1 MARPLVVVFQELA
14 QVQATPS
21 VPDLNS
27 IILGPAYDL
36 LDYPDDAASIQLSQT
51 YGQLDQPAGPAGSE
65 YVPPVAGSDAVTV
78 NAGAYPAQS
87 PGSLVDH
94 ASVRFIFKFPRVV
107 IASTSASVT
116 PQVGTAATTTAL
128 DRTLITLGGMI
139 SDGFITACVRPGDKI
154 ILTSSQVSPVQSVVR
169 TVASVGEPNPAGL
182 VDAANYNK
190 LRISQELPDAGVGAS
205 QWTYNASTE
214 IRIERELPITE
225 FVDTAGT
232 FVTFPEPGSDKLVL
246 KGGVSLNVALTPAAT
261 ITTPNPAT
269 TIAQRKLS
277 YATMY
282 LAYRALR
289 QDKQSAVSY
298 DSSSIVTVNNI
309 PIVNGLGKIDARNP
323 LATAVYVALQ
333 NSGTAPIY
341 AYGVASDDG
350 VGHTMARADLSS
362 RRDLYCFVPLTQDID
377 ILAAY
382 KTEFAALADPNQALA
397 NGVVQKFRVVVGSI
411 PLPTATTVYPGGIT
425 SVPTIVASAAT
436 NLARTI
442 SIGAASTGTNLAVNQ
457 VLPSDTVTIG
467 VVNSVLSGWQNRR
480 GIHKVSHV
488 NTSFSAGVTASEFE
502 VVPGTTRW
510 DSSTPLAGPVDIEF
524 TIVGPDGTV
533 KASNLGE
540 RTVTQ
545 AAVAATGS
553 ITAVATASIIVGET
567 FTVGDGTNPATIFE
581 FTAGGAPAPGN
592 VAVDLTALVSAA
604 QVATAIQTAI
614 NGVGGTLLVTAA
626 APVGAVVGLTADV
639 AGTTANVAITDTVA
653 NAGFLVS
660 GMSGGLIAST
670 AKFVMNAPTIVGG
683 PYTIGY
689 AVSGGLVTPTVSIV
703 GFAITVTVNGTS
715 HTVQNVIDTI
725 NTNTVTSVLITA
737 SLTAGSG
744 TNIVTAPVAPVAI
757 EPVAGSCLTAIAT
770 NDALFNQLVDAGA
783 TFITSGV
790 EPGDTIEIPVDP
802 NNYLADAFEGQLL
815 TYTVATVQSETS
827 LLIANGVDD
836 TDTVAKELPH
846 YYLRN
851 LPNRLLD
858 VTLPTAVNYRIRRV
872 LTKDQ
877 QVSELITVAQS
888 VREKRLTITWSDQV
902 QVSDLRNGGLPRSS
916 PTVRQ
921 LAGWVPGYYIS
932 AQVAGAV
939 AGLPAQ
945 HGLTNLALSGIN
957 NLLHSQGYFTEEQ
970 LTSISDGGFFVM
982 IQRTPGA
989 LPICIHQLTTDP
1001 TALETGEFSVVKNV
1015 DFVSKFY
1022 LDLLEPFIGV
1032 YNVTQSTMNEIEQ
1045 AVNNGTASL
1054 TSQVL
1059 DRVGP
1064 PLISGTI
1071 TSIAVSES
1079 DASRIEIYF
1088 RGTIPR
1094 PLNTIAFH
1102 LVV

>member
-27 IILGPAYDL
+27 IILGPVYDL
-36 LDYPDDAASIQLSQT
+36 LDYPDDAASILLSQA

-65 YVPPVAGSDAVTV
+65 YIPPTVGSDAVTV
-78 NAGAYPAQS
+78 NAGAYPSQGA
-87 PGSLVDH
+87 GSLVDH
-94 ASVRFIFKFPRVV
+94 ASVKFIFKYPRVV

-116 PQVGTAATTTAL
+116 PQVGTAATTTSL

-182 VDAANYNK
+182 VAAGNYDK
-190 LRISQELPDAGVGAS
+190 LRISQELPDAGAGAS

-261 ITTPNPAT
+261 ITTPNPTT
-269 TIAQRKLS
+269 TITTRKVS
-277 YATMY
+277 YTTMY

-289 QDKQSAVSY
+289 QDKQSADSY
-298 DSSSIVTVNNI
+298 NSSSVVTVNNVPTI
-309 PIVNGLGKIDARNP
+309 NGLGKIDSRNP
-323 LATAVYVALQ
+323 LAAAVYVALQ

-362 RRDLYCFVPLTQDID
+362 RRDLYCFVPLTQNID

-425 SVPTIVASAAT
+425 SVPTLVASAAT

-442 SIGAASTGTNLAVNQ
+442 VIAAASSGTNLAVNQ
-457 VLPSDTVTIG
+457 VLPGDTVTIG
-467 VVNSVLSGWQNRR
+467 VVNSGLSSWQNRR

-488 NTSFSAGVTASEFE
+488 NTSFSVGVTASEFE
-502 VVPGTTRW
+502 VVPGTSRW
-510 DSSTPLAGPVDIEF
+510 DSSTPLAGPIDIEF
-524 TIVGPDGTV
+524 TIVGADGTV

-540 RTVTQ
+540 RSVTQ

-553 ITAVATASIIVGET
+553 ITAVPVASIIVGET
-567 FTVGDGTNPATIFE
+567 FAIGDGTNPATIFE
-581 FTAGGAPAPGN
+581 FTAGGAPTPGN
-592 VAVDLTALVSAA
+592 VAVDLTGLVTAA
-604 QVATAIQTAI
+604 QVATAIQTAV

-683 PYTIGY
+683 PYTIAY
-689 AVSGGLVTPTVSIV
+689 AVSGGLVTPTVTVV
-703 GFAITVTVNGTS
+703 GFVVTVVVNGTS

-725 NTNTVTSVLITA
+725 NTNAVTSALMTA

-744 TNIVTAPVAPVAI
+744 TNVVSAVGGAAI
-757 EPVAGSCLTAIAT
+757 EPAAGSCLTAIAT

-802 NNYLADAFEGQLL
+802 NNYLADAFDGQLL

-872 LTKDQ
+872 LSKDQ

-888 VREKRLTITWSDQV
+888 VREKRLTITWPDQV

-921 LAGWVPGYYIS
+921 LAGWVPGYYVS

-957 NLLHSQGYFTEEQ
+957 NLLDSQGYFTEEQ
-970 LTSISDGGFFVM
+970 LTAISDGGFFVM

-1022 LDLLEPFIGV
+1022 LDILEPFIGV